1 MGYIDISA
9 TYLDIVK
16 SVPGPYI
23 GTFIRRWHGGGYTLM
38 SIQDLIW
45 NFFIKKLQFPLFITK

>member
-23 GTFIRRWHGGGYTLM
+23 GTFIRRWHGGGYTL
-38 SIQDLIW
+38 
-45 NFFIKKLQFPLFITK
+45 

>member
-23 GTFIRRWHGGGYTLM
+23 GTFIRR
-38 SIQDLIW
+38 
-45 NFFIKKLQFPLFITK
+45 